1 MNRMNCI
8 LLDGSL
14 CFDSRRFFA
23 SFVGIG
29 LPLRLIS
36 ELEPS
41 AIIHRNTYFI
51 AYYNEAGRLTRCDK
65 MVYGNRILSHVYEY
79 HASGFLKSASIRSG
93 DDDDGGVI
101 FFDEN
106 GKRLAPEWRRNE
118 NIATCNEQDVAR

>member
-8 LLDGSL
+8 LLDRSL

-41 AIIHRNTYFI
+41 ALIHRNTYFV
-51 AYYNEAGRLTRCDK
+51 AYYDEVGRLTRCDK
-65 MVYGNRILSHVYEY
+65 MAYGDRILSHAYEY
-79 HASGFLKSASIRSG
+79 YASGCLKSASIRSD

-106 GKRLAPEWRRNE
+106 GKRRAPEWRRNE
-118 NIATCNEQDVAR
+118 NIATCNE

>member
-14 CFDSRRFFA
+14 CFDSRRFFG

-41 AIIHRNTYFI
+41 AIIHRNTYFV
-51 AYYNEAGRLTRCDK
+51 AYYDDIGRLTRCDK
-65 MVYGNRILSHVYEY
+65 MVYGDRILSHYYEY
-79 HASGFLKSASIRSG
+79 HATGFLKSASIRS
-93 DDDDGGVI
+93 DDDDDAGVI
-101 FFDEN
+101 FFDET
-106 GKRLAPEWRRNE
+106 GKRLAPAWRRIE
-118 NIATCNEQDVAR
+118 NIATCNE

>member
-1 MNRMNCI
+1 MNCI

-14 CFDSRRFFA
+14 CFYNRRFFA

-51 AYYNEAGRLTRCDK
+51 AYYDDVGRLTRCDK
-65 MVYGNRILSHVYEY
+65 MVYGDRILSHVYEY
-79 HASGFLKSASIRSG
+79 YVSGLLKSAGVRSD

-101 FFDEN
+101 FYDEN
-106 GKRLAPEWRRNE
+106 GERLAPEWRRNE
-118 NIATCNEQDVAR
+118 NITTCNE

>member
-1 MNRMNCI
+1 MHRMNCI

-41 AIIHRNTYFI
+41 AIIHRNTYFV
-51 AYYNEAGRLTRCDK
+51 AYYDESGRQIRCDK
-65 MVYGNRILSHVYEY
+65 MVYGDRILSHIYEY
-79 HASGFLKSASIRSG
+79 YAGGFLKSASIRS

-101 FFDEN
+101 FFDEH

-118 NIATCNEQDVAR
+118 NIATCNE

>member
-1 MNRMNCI
+1 MNVMNCI
-8 LLDGSL
+8 LLDRSL

-41 AIIHRNTYFI
+41 AIIHRNTYFV
-51 AYYNEAGRLTRCDK
+51 AYYDDVGRLTRCDK
-65 MVYGNRILSHVYEY
+65 MVYGDRILSHAYEY
-79 HASGFLKSASIRSG
+79 YASGFLKSASIRS
-93 DDDDGGVI
+93 DDGDDGGVI

-118 NIATCNEQDVAR
+118 NIATCNE

>member
-14 CFDSRRFFA
+14 CFDSRRLFA

-41 AIIHRNTYFI
+41 AIIHRNTYFV
-51 AYYNEAGRLTRCDK
+51 AYYDEIGRLTRCDK
-65 MVYGNRILSHVYEY
+65 MVYGDRILSHLYEY
-79 HASGFLKSASIRSG
+79 HASGFLKSASIRS
-93 DDDDGGVI
+93 DDDDGGGVI

-106 GKRLAPEWRRNE
+106 GEPLAQKRRRNE
-118 NIATCNEQDVAR
+118 KIAT

>member
-23 SFVGIG
+23 SFAGVG

-36 ELEPS
+36 ELEPE
-41 AIIHRNTYFI
+41 AILHRNTYFD
-51 AYYNEAGRLTRCDK
+51 AYYDDAGRLMRADK
-65 MVYGNRILSHVYEY
+65 MVYGDRILSHFYEY
-79 HASGFLKSASIRSG
+79 RASGLLKSASIRPQ
-93 DDDDGGVI
+93 DDDDEGGAV

-106 GKRLAPEWRRNE
+106 GSPLRAKPCRSET
-118 NIATCNEQDVAR
+118 IAT

>member
-1 MNRMNCI
+1 MNRMNCT

-14 CFDSRRFFA
+14 CFDSRQFFA

-41 AIIHRNTYFI
+41 AIIHRNTYFV
-51 AYYNEAGRLTRCDK
+51 AYYDEAGRQTRCDK
-65 MVYGNRILSHVYEY
+65 MVYGDRMLSHLYEY
-79 HASGFLKSASIRSG
+79 YPSGLLKSASIRS
-93 DDDDGGVI
+93 DEDDDGGVI

-106 GKRLAPEWRRNE
+106 GMPLAPERRRNE
-118 NIATCNEQDVAR
+118 NMAT

>member
-1 MNRMNCI
+1 MNKMNCI

-14 CFDSRRFFA
+14 CFDKRRFFA

-36 ELEPS
+36 ELETS

-51 AYYNEAGRLTRCDK
+51 AYYDETGRLTRCDK
-65 MVYGNRILSHVYEY
+65 MVYGDRILSHLYEY
-79 HASGFLKSASIRSG
+79 HANGFLKSASVRS
-93 DDDDGGVI
+93 DDDDEGGEI

-106 GKRLAPEWRRNE
+106 GKPLAPERR
-118 NIATCNEQDVAR
+118 AV